1 MSATTPTL
9 DSLMARTSAGPA
21 GCTVWAGPVSG
32 QGAPVLYVGGKR
44 KQARRLAYELQVGP
58 VDLKQQVI
66 HALTSAVP
74 ADTARLCINPGHA
87 EVVDSGRHPRTH
99 CKQGHPYAGGNVIHL
114 GDGRRCRTCVD
125 RSEED
130 RASRRRG
137 GRPPRSARP
146 KRTPFPQAADRLATL
161 YATHHSHITHLLVG
175 EVRHADRHLAED
187 LTQEAFIN
195 AWLDL
200 DQLRATSEA
209 QTFAWLRTIARRT
222 AVHHY
227 RLKRNGSECPT
238 DTGDWQVAN
247 RDLVPSGG
255 YYTQCPSGFRRAT
268 IGASL

>member
-9 DSLMARTSAGPA
+9 DSLMARTTPDPA
-21 GCTVWAGPVSG
+21 GCTVWTGPVSG

-58 VDLKQQVI
+58 IDAKRQVI
-66 HALTSAVP
+66 HVLTSAVS
-74 ADTARLCINPGHA
+74 ADTARLCISPGHA
-87 EVVDSGRHPRTH
+87 EIVDSGRHPRTH
-99 CKQGHPYAGGNVIHL
+99 CQQGHPYSGGNVIHL
-114 GDGRRCRTCVD
+114 GEGRRCRTCMD
-125 RSEED
+125 RTEED
-130 RASRRRG
+130 RASRRRQ
-137 GRPPRSARP
+137 GRPPQSARP
-146 KRTPFPQAADRLATL
+146 KRTPPPQTADRLASL
-161 YATHHSHITHLLVG
+161 YAAHHSHITRLLVG
-175 EVRHADRHLAED
+175 EVRHADQHLAED
-187 LTQEAFIN
+187 LAQEAFIS

-209 QTFAWLRTIARRT
+209 QTVAWLRTIARRT

-227 RLKRNGSECPT
+227 RLKRNVSECPA

-255 YYTQCPSGFRRAT
+255 YYTPAASVCRKAT